1 MSLAEGEIL
10 PNDLTIEQQNLL
22 KEVNKNKQQKYSALK
37 NRSLQR
43 FSSSSSCIFVLY
55 FHCNQLLTNAYLKI
69 KIKIFITV
77 VTSIN
82 INEMSKDKTNIQVE
96 CLLILQKLFDILEHG
111 LDICLRIVLCY
122 KLAMQLEKSYQVL
135 LVLNNPIQFLQEV
148 TESNIKDKSEIINDI
163 IIAYKID
170 NDTVATFLAENITL
184 NITSA
189 VKGI

>member
-1 MSLAEGEIL
+1 M
-10 PNDLTIEQQNLL
+10 
-22 KEVNKNKQQKYSALK
+22 
-37 NRSLQR
+37 
-43 FSSSSSCIFVLY
+43 
-55 FHCNQLLTNAYLKI
+55 LTNVYLKI

>member
-1 MSLAEGEIL
+1 
-10 PNDLTIEQQNLL
+10 
-22 KEVNKNKQQKYSALK
+22 
-37 NRSLQR
+37 
-43 FSSSSSCIFVLY
+43 
-55 FHCNQLLTNAYLKI
+55 
-69 KIKIFITV
+69 
-77 VTSIN
+77 
-82 INEMSKDKTNIQVE
+82 MSKDKTNVQIE
-96 CLLILQKLFDILEHG
+96 CLLILQKLLDNLEHG
-111 LDICLRIVLCY
+111 LDICLRIILCY

-189 VKGI
+189 VKGT